1 LNHEYAHD
9 CIVDIQKR
17 INSMSKE
24 EITQALEVVR
34 VCLISPSVS
43 VWKEPVSAK
52 EAYRQACEEEP

>member
-1 LNHEYAHD
+1 
-9 CIVDIQKR
+9 
-17 INSMSKE
+17 MSKE